1 VINSGNL
8 RRLLL
13 VDLAAAS
20 IFALTWAVTR
30 GMPLLETVKTRPG
43 AAFAAFAGFLMAVG
57 LVMRTS
63 DRKFLTYVG

>member
-1 VINSGNL
+1 MISSGNL

-20 IFALTWAVTR
+20 IFALTGAVT
-30 GMPLLETVKTRPG
+30 GGIPLLETAKTRPG
-43 AAFAAFAGFLMAVG
+43 AALAAFAGFLMAVG

-63 DRKFLTYVG
+63 DKKFLTHIG